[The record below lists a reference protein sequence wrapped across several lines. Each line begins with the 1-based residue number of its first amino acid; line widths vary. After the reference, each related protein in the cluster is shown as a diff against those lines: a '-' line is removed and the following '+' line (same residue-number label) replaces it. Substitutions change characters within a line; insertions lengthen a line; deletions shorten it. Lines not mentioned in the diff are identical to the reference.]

1 LTPRVNARART
12 REDRA
17 GDPLDGL
24 VNLFD
29 LGIVLAV
36 AFLLAALTS
45 IDLAPSVLQQ
55 NDEQRSGATQVPSDS
70 VIAKPGEEANTI
82 ELQPGEEVVGQ
93 GEPVGT
99 VYKLDDGR
107 TVIVRPGSAPPVPG
121 EDTPDGD
128 AGSTPSPGS
137 GSSGSSA
144 SPTTPAPPT
153 TTPDPTDTPSPD
165 GATGGA
171 DAPPDGALS
180 APQPSTGAP

>member
-1 LTPRVNARART
+1 MTPRVNARART

-55 NDEQRSGATQVPSDS
+55 NDQKQTGAVPVPSDS
-70 VIAKPGEEANTI
+70 VIQKPGEEANTI

-99 VYKLDDGR
+99 VYRLDDGR
-107 TVIVRPGSAPPVPG
+107 TVIVRPDSASPVPG
-121 EDTPDGD
+121 EED
-128 AGSTPSPGS
+128 SGS
-137 GSSGSSA
+137 GSGDS
-144 SPTTPAPPT
+144 T
-153 TTPDPTDTPSPD
+153 TTPDSSVVPPSPDSTPSPD
-165 GATGGA
+165 GSSDSGGSS
-171 DAPPDGALS
+171 APPGGLTT
-180 APQPSTGAP
+180 PQPSTGAP

>member
-1 LTPRVNARART
+1 LTSRVNARART

-45 IDLAPSVLQQ
+45 IDLAPSVLKQ
-55 NDEQRSGATQVPSDS
+55 NEAQKQSGAIPVPADS
-70 VIAKPGEEANTI
+70 VIQKPGEAANTI

-99 VYKLDDGR
+99 VYRLDDGR
-107 TVIVRPGSAPPVPG
+107 TVIVRPDSAAPVPG
-121 EDTPDGD
+121 EKTPDD
-128 AGSTPSPGS
+128 S
-137 GSSGSSA
+137 GSSGSGS
-144 SPTTPAPPT
+144 TT
-153 TTPDPTDTPSPD
+153 TTPTPDTTPSPD
-165 GATGGA
+165 DSSGSVGNNSSGL
-171 DAPPDGALS
+171 PGLE
-180 APQPSTGAP
+180 APQPSTGGQ

>member
-1 LTPRVNARART
+1 LSRRVNARART

-55 NDEQRSGATQVPSDS
+55 NDQQQTGAVPVPADS
-70 VIAKPGEEANTI
+70 VIQKPGEEANTI

-99 VYKLDDGR
+99 VYRLDDGR
-107 TVIVRPGSAPPVPG
+107 VVIVRPEGESPVPG
-121 EDTPDGD
+121 EEGGGSGG
-128 AGSTPSPGS
+128 GSTAPDS
-137 GSSGSSA
+137 GSA
-144 SPTTPAPPT
+144 
-153 TTPDPTDTPSPD
+153 TPSPD
-165 GATGGA
+165 NTPTPDDSSGSAGSGGSSI
-171 DAPPDGALS
+171 PP
-180 APQPSTGAP
+180 APQPSTGAE

>member
-1 LTPRVNARART
+1 MTSRVNARART

-36 AFLLAALTS
+36 AFLLAALSS
-45 IDLAPSVLQQ
+45 IDLAPSVLKQ
-55 NDEQRSGATQVPSDS
+55 NDAQTSGAVPVPADS
-70 VIAKPGEEANTI
+70 VIQKPGEEANTI

-99 VYKLDDGR
+99 VYRLDDGR
-107 TVIVRPGSAPPVPG
+107 VVIVRPESSEPVPG
-121 EDTPDGD
+121 EETPGN
-128 AGSTPSPGS
+128 S
-137 GSSGSSA
+137 GSSDSGS
-144 SPTTPAPPT
+144 T
-153 TTPDPTDTPSPD
+153 TTPTPGTTPSPD
-165 GATGGA
+165 SSSGSVGNNSSSV
-171 DAPPDGALS
+171 PSQALE

>member
-1 LTPRVNARART
+1 MTPRVNARART

-55 NDEQRSGATQVPSDS
+55 NDQERSAGAQVPADS

-82 ELQPGEEVVGQ
+82 QLQPGEEVVGQ

-99 VYKLDDGR
+99 VYRLDDGR

-121 EDTPDGD
+121 EQTPGVGTS
-128 AGSTPSPGS
+128 GSSSSSPGS
-137 GSSGSSA
+137 A
-144 SPTTPAPPT
+144 
-153 TTPDPTDTPSPD
+153 TTPDAGTGPDTPTTSPSPDSTPSPD

-171 DAPPDGALS
+171 GAPSDALT
-180 APQPSTGAP
+180 APQPSTGAE

>member
-1 LTPRVNARART
+1 LTSRVNARART

-36 AFLLAALTS
+36 AFLLAALSS
-45 IDLAPSVLQQ
+45 IDLAPSVLKQ
-55 NDEQRSGATQVPSDS
+55 NDAQTSGAVPVPADS
-70 VIAKPGEEANTI
+70 VIQKPGEEANTI

-99 VYKLDDGR
+99 VYRLDDGR
-107 TVIVRPGSAPPVPG
+107 VVIVRPESETPVPG
-121 EDTPDGD
+121 EETPD
-128 AGSTPSPGS
+128 
-137 GSSGSSA
+137 GSSGSGGTGS
-144 SPTTPAPPT
+144 TT
-153 TTPDPTDTPSPD
+153 TTPTPDTTPSPD
-165 GATGGA
+165 DSSGSVGNNSSGVPS
-171 DAPPDGALS
+171 DALE

>member
-55 NDEQRSGATQVPSDS
+55 NDAQRSGSTQVPADS

-121 EDTPDGD
+121 ERTPPNGE
-128 AGSTPSPGS
+128 TSPGS
-137 GSSGSSA
+137 SGA
-144 SPTTPAPPT
+144 EPT
-153 TTPDPTDTPSPD
+153 TTAPDPATTTQDPSNTPSPD

-171 DAPPDGALS
+171 DAPADDALT

>member
-1 LTPRVNARART
+1 MTPRVNARART

-36 AFLLAALTS
+36 AFLLAALSS
-45 IDLAPSVLQQ
+45 IDLAPSVLKQ
-55 NDEQRSGATQVPSDS
+55 NDAQQSGAVPVPSDS

-107 TVIVRPGSAPPVPG
+107 TVIVRPNSAAPVPG
-121 EDTPDGD
+121 EETPDGD
-128 AGSTPSPGS
+128 SSGS
-137 GSSGSSA
+137 GSN
-144 SPTTPAPPT
+144 SPGTTTTSPTPGTTPAPGGSNDSGSDSSGGSSAPSDALT
-153 TTPDPTDTPSPD
+153 T
-165 GATGGA
+165 
-171 DAPPDGALS
+171 
-180 APQPSTGAP
+180 PQPSTGAP

>member
-1 LTPRVNARART
+1 MISRVNARART

-55 NDEQRSGATQVPSDS
+55 NDTAKQQGAVPVPADS
-70 VIAKPGEEANTI
+70 VIQKPGEEANTI

-99 VYKLDDGR
+99 VYRLDDGR
-107 TVIVRPGSAPPVPG
+107 TVIVRPESETPVPG
-121 EDTPDGD
+121 EETPDSSGSGSTGS
-128 AGSTPSPGS
+128 GSTPTPDTTPSPND
-137 GSSGSSA
+137 SSGSTGNS
-144 SPTTPAPPT
+144 STPNQ
-153 TTPDPTDTPSPD
+153 
-165 GATGGA
+165 
-171 DAPPDGALS
+171 ALE

>member
-1 LTPRVNARART
+1 LTSRVNARART

-45 IDLAPSVLQQ
+45 IDLAPSVLKQ
-55 NDEQRSGATQVPSDS
+55 NEAQKQSGAIPVPADS
-70 VIAKPGEEANTI
+70 VIQKPGEEANTI

-107 TVIVRPGSAPPVPG
+107 TVIVRPDSAAPVPG
-121 EDTPDGD
+121 EDVPD
-128 AGSTPSPGS
+128 SGS
-137 GSSGSSA
+137 GSSTS
-144 SPTTPAPPT
+144 T
-153 TTPDPTDTPSPD
+153 TPSPD
-165 GATGGA
+165 SGSSSGSSSGGSGAPGLTT
-171 DAPPDGALS
+171 
-180 APQPSTGAP
+180 PQPSTGQP

>member
-1 LTPRVNARART
+1 MTSRVNARART

-36 AFLLAALTS
+36 AFLLAALSS
-45 IDLAPSVLQQ
+45 IDLAPSVLKQ
-55 NDEQRSGATQVPSDS
+55 NDSKQTGAVSVPADS
-70 VIAKPGEEANTI
+70 VIQKPGEEANTI

-99 VYKLDDGR
+99 VYKLSDGR
-107 TVIVRPGSAPPVPG
+107 TVIVRPDSTAPVPG
-121 EDTPDGD
+121 EEVPEGSGSDSSGSTTPTPE
-128 AGSTPSPGS
+128 STPSPDSSGGS
-137 GSSGSSA
+137 DAGSSA
-144 SPTTPAPPT
+144 
-153 TTPDPTDTPSPD
+153 DPLT
-165 GATGGA
+165 
-171 DAPPDGALS
+171 

>member
-1 LTPRVNARART
+1 MTPRVNARART

-55 NDEQRSGATQVPSDS
+55 NDEQRSGSTQVPADS
-70 VIAKPGEEANTI
+70 VIAKPGEEANPI

-121 EDTPDGD
+121 ERVPDKG
-128 AGSTPSPGS
+128 AGSTSSPGS
-137 GSSGSSA
+137 TGSGA
-144 SPTTPAPPT
+144 RT
-153 TTPDPTDTPSPD
+153 TTPDPTTTTPDPSNTPSPD

-171 DAPPDGALS
+171 DAPADDALA

>member
-1 LTPRVNARART
+1 LTSRVNARART

-36 AFLLAALTS
+36 AFLLAALSS
-45 IDLAPSVLQQ
+45 IDLAPSVLKQ
-55 NDEQRSGATQVPSDS
+55 NDAQQTGAVSVPADS
-70 VIAKPGEEANTI
+70 VIQKPGEEANTI

-99 VYKLDDGR
+99 VYKLSDGR
-107 TVIVRPGSAPPVPG
+107 TVIVRPDSTSPVPG
-121 EDTPDGD
+121 EEVPE
-128 AGSTPSPGS
+128 GS
-137 GSSGSSA
+137 GSSGSDSSGSTA
-144 SPTTPAPPT
+144 PTPES
-153 TTPDPTDTPSPD
+153 TPSPNGSSGSGSD
-165 GATGGA
+165 SSSSPPA
-171 DAPPDGALS
+171 DSLT

>member
-1 LTPRVNARART
+1 MTPRVNARART

-36 AFLLAALTS
+36 AFLLAALSS
-45 IDLAPSVLQQ
+45 IDLAPSVLKQ
-55 NDEQRSGATQVPSDS
+55 NDATQTGAVQVPADS
-70 VIAKPGEEANTI
+70 VIQKPGEEANTI
-82 ELQPGEEVVGQ
+82 DLRPGEEVVGQ

-107 TVIVRPGSAPPVPG
+107 TVIVRPDSTSPVPG
-121 EDTPDGD
+121 EETPDSG
-128 AGSTPSPGS
+128 GTGSSGSTSPTPESTPSPDDSSGGGS
-137 GSSGSSA
+137 GNSS
-144 SPTTPAPPT
+144 SPPA
-153 TTPDPTDTPSPD
+153 DP
-165 GATGGA
+165 
-171 DAPPDGALS
+171 LS

>member
-1 LTPRVNARART
+1 LTPRVNPRARG

-55 NDEQRSGATQVPSDS
+55 NQQQTGGAQVPADS
-70 VIAKPGEEANTI
+70 VIVEPGEETNPI

-99 VYKLDDGR
+99 VYRLSDGR
-107 TVIVRPGSAPPVPG
+107 TVIVRPEDEEPVPG
-121 EDTPDGD
+121 EAAPEGDTGGGGSDG
-128 AGSTPSPGS
+128 GS
-137 GSSGSSA
+137 GSSGS
-144 SPTTPAPPT
+144 TTPSPET
-153 TTPDPTDTPSPD
+153 TPSPD
-165 GATGGA
+165 GGA
-171 DAPPDGALS
+171 GAPDDALD

>member
-1 LTPRVNARART
+1 MTPRVNARART
-12 REDRA
+12 SEDRA

-55 NDEQRSGATQVPSDS
+55 NDEQRSGSTQVPADS

-107 TVIVRPGSAPPVPG
+107 TVIVRPGSTPPVPG
-121 EDTPDGD
+121 EKTPDG
-128 AGSTPSPGS
+128 GTSP
-137 GSSGSSA
+137 GSSGSGS
-144 SPTTPAPPT
+144 TK
-153 TTPDPTDTPSPD
+153 TPDPATATPDPSNTPSP

-171 DAPPDGALS
+171 DAPSDDALTT
-180 APQPSTGAP
+180 PQPSTGAPE

>member
-1 LTPRVNARART
+1 MTPRVNARART

-55 NDEQRSGATQVPSDS
+55 NDQQAGAVPVPADS
-70 VIAKPGEEANTI
+70 VIQKPGEEANTI

-107 TVIVRPGSAPPVPG
+107 TVIVRPDSAEPVPG
-121 EDTPDGD
+121 EQTPDG
-128 AGSTPSPGS
+128 GTSP
-137 GSSGSSA
+137 GSSGSGS
-144 SPTTPAPPT
+144 TT
-153 TTPDPTDTPSPD
+153 TTPDPATTTPDPSNTPSPD

-171 DAPPDGALS
+171 DAPSDDALT
-180 APQPSTGAP
+180 APQPSTGAPE